1 MLKLEELDVY
11 RMAMEIGERVW
22 AIADGWNFFAKD
34 TVGKQLVRAA
44 DSIAANIAEG
54 YGRYHYKENKL
65 FCYYTRGSLMETKT
79 WLQKATHRGFI
90 SDQDL
95 DGIATELDILH
106 FKLNAYIK
114 SIGQRPNDH

>member
-1 MLKLEELDVY
+1 MLKLEDLDVY

-34 TVGKQLVRAA
+34 TVGKQLVRAS
-44 DSIAANIAEG
+44 DSIAANTAEG

-65 FCYYTRGSLMETKT
+65 FCYYARGSLMETKT

-90 SDQDL
+90 SDQDR
-95 DGIATELDILH
+95 DGISTELDILH

>member
-22 AIADGWNFFAKD
+22 AVADGWNFFAKD

-65 FCYYTRGSLMETKT
+65 FCYYARGSLMETKT
-79 WLQKATHRGFI
+79 WLQKAF
-90 SDQDL
+90 Q
-95 DGIATELDILH
+95 
-106 FKLNAYIK
+106 IK
-114 SIGQRPNDH
+114 TSMALRPNWTSCISSLTHTSSPSANDLMTIDQ